1 MKENRN
7 FAAQRKLYVMDI
19 NELKRQI
26 EQYRQAATDGDSEAQ
41 FQMGMCYEQE
51 NDMVNAAKWLRKAAR
66 QSGEQRA
73 YNLGSCYYK
82 GLGVDQSYSEAVHW
96 FHKALKK

>member
-1 MKENRN
+1 
-7 FAAQRKLYVMDI
+7 MDI
-19 NELKRQI
+19 NELTRQI
-26 EQYRQAATDGDSEAQ
+26 EQYRQAATDGDREAQ

-66 QSGEQRA
+66 QGGEQRA

-96 FHKALKK
+96 FHTALKK

>member
-1 MKENRN
+1 
-7 FAAQRKLYVMDI
+7 MDI
-19 NELKRQI
+19 SELKRQI
-26 EQYRQAATDGDSEAQ
+26 EQYKQAATNGDSEAQ

-66 QSGEQRA
+66 QGGEQRA